1 MEAKL
6 KAKEL
11 VDKYLMEVQGADKYN
26 YNLDSINLYIAKQ
39 CAIIAVEE
47 IIKHCAFYDYKTK
60 RNFENCS
67 DYSDNY
73 FSTYWVDVKTEI
85 LNL

>member
-39 CAIIAVEE
+39 CALIAVEN
-47 IIKHCAFYDYKTK
+47 IINANPHSNPLNTIVH
-60 RNFENCS
+60 
-67 DYSDNY
+67 
-73 FSTYWVDVKTEI
+73 STMQYWVDVKNEI
-85 LNL
+85 QNL

>member
-1 MEAKL
+1 MNAKL

-26 YNLDSINLYIAKQ
+26 YNLDSMNLYIAKQ
-39 CAIIAVEE
+39 CAIIAVEN
-47 IIKHCAFYDYKTK
+47 IINANPHSNPLNTIVH
-60 RNFENCS
+60 
-67 DYSDNY
+67 
-73 FSTYWVDVKTEI
+73 STMQYWVDVKQEI